1 MPSET
6 KPAGADRQ
14 DKAPRRGSGISALPE
29 QQRKRGAKADAAK
42 SRRGRKY
49 AAGGPGG
56 LGYLLGLDEDEQ
68 TKIDWH
74 PDEADAKAPPRRS

>member
-29 QQRKRGAKADAAK
+29 QQRKRGPRADAAR
-42 SRRGRKY
+42 SRRRRKD

-56 LGYLLGLDEDEQ
+56 LGYVLGLDEDERAE
-68 TKIDWH
+68 IDWH
-74 PDEADAKAPPRRS
+74 PGEADAKAPPRRS